1 MLLLV
6 IICGVLSIAYGAW
19 AIRSVLAADAGNAR
33 MQEIAAAIQEGAG
46 AYLRRQ
52 YTTIAIAG
60 AVIFLIVAFLLG
72 LPVAIGFL
80 IGAVLS
86 GAAGYIGMLRLGP
99 RQRPHRRSGEPQA
112 SARRWRSHFRSG
124 AVSRDARRRGSR
136 LLGITVYY
144 SHPEDGQGYVPRRT
158 GR

>member
-1 MLLLV
+1 MISL
-6 IICGVLSIAYGAW
+6 AYGAW

-60 AVIFLIVAFLLG
+60 AVIFVIVALLLG
-72 LPVAIGFL
+72 LTVAIGFL

-86 GAAGYIGMLRLGP
+86 GAAGYIGMLVSVRANVRTAAAASRGLGEALGLGVP
-99 RQRPHRRSGEPQA
+99 RRG
-112 SARRWRSHFRSG
+112 G
-124 AVSRDARRRGSR
+124 DGDARRRARAARG
-136 LLGITVYY
+136 
-144 SHPEDGQGYVPRRT
+144 
-158 GR
+158 